1 MTYYILIAV
10 LTNARRSTES
20 RQAEIIATLVALAA
34 ERNPADVTT
43 TDIAKAMNVTQGA
56 LFRHFPTKE
65 AIRVAVIEWIE
76 TQLMTKL
83 GNAQAST
90 PDVLSG
96 LEAMFLAHVKFIREF
111 PGVPRLVFAEL
122 QQPDGSPVRQRVQQI
137 MRSYRLMLAETLGKA
152 KAAQLIGADVDV
164 QAAAA
169 LFLGAIQGL
178 VMQSML
184 GGVSPDAEEP
194 VLGVLYLYLAG
205 LGAQS

>member
-1 MTYYILIAV
+1 MSF
-10 LTNARRSTES
+10 NARQSTES
-20 RQAEIIATLVALAA
+20 RQAEIIATVVALAA

-56 LFRHFPTKE
+56 LFRHFSTKE
-65 AIRVAVIEWIE
+65 AMRLAVIEWIE
-76 TQLMTKL
+76 MQLMAKL
-83 GNAQAST
+83 GDAQASA

-96 LEAMFLAHVKFIREF
+96 LEAMFLAHVKLVRDF

-122 QQPDGSPVRQRVQQI
+122 QQPDSSPVRLRVQQI
-137 MRSYRLMLAETLGKA
+137 MRRYRQVVAETLGKA
-152 KAAQLIGADVDV
+152 KVAQLIRNDVDV

-184 GGVSPDAEEP
+184 GGGSSDTEEP
-194 VLGVLYLYLAG
+194 VLGVLHIYLAG

>member
-1 MTYYILIAV
+1 MSL
-10 LTNARRSTES
+10 NPRQSTES
-20 RQAEIIATLVALAA
+20 RQAEIIATVVALAA
-34 ERNPADVTT
+34 ERNPAEVTT

-65 AIRVAVIEWIE
+65 AMRLAVIEWIE
-76 TQLMTKL
+76 TQLMAKL
-83 GNAQAST
+83 GDAQASA
-90 PDVLSG
+90 PEVLSG
-96 LEAMFLAHVKFIREF
+96 LQAMFLAHVKFIREF

-122 QQPDGSPVRQRVQQI
+122 QQPDSSPVRQRVQQI
-137 MRSYRLMLAETLGKA
+137 MRRYRQMLAETLGKA
-152 KAAQLIGADVDV
+152 KAAQLIRDDVDI

-184 GGVSPDAEEP
+184 GGVSADAEEP
-194 VLGVLYLYLAG
+194 VLGVLRLYLAG

>member
-1 MTYYILIAV
+1 MSV
-10 LTNARRSTES
+10 NSRQSTES
-20 RQAEIIATLVALAA
+20 RQAEIIATVVALAA

-65 AIRVAVIEWIE
+65 AIRLAVIEWIE
-76 TQLMTKL
+76 TQLMAKL
-83 GNAQAST
+83 GDAQASA
-90 PDVLSG
+90 PNVLSS
-96 LEAMFLAHVKFIREF
+96 LEAMFLTHVKFIREF

-122 QQPDGSPVRQRVQQI
+122 QQPDSSPVRQRVQQI
-137 MRSYRLMLAETLGKA
+137 MRRYRQMLAETLGKA
-152 KAAQLIGADVDV
+152 KTAQLIREDVDI

-184 GGVSPDAEEP
+184 GGVSSDAKEP
-194 VLGVLYLYLAG
+194 VLGVLRLYLAS
-205 LGAQS
+205 LGGKS

>member
-1 MTYYILIAV
+1 MTLSP
-10 LTNARRSTES
+10 RQSTES
-20 RQAEIIATLVALAA
+20 RQAEIIATVVALASK
-34 ERNPADVTT
+34 RNPAEVTT

-65 AIRVAVIEWIE
+65 AIRIAVIEWIE
-76 TQLMTKL
+76 TQLMAKL
-83 GNAQAST
+83 SDAQVSA

-96 LEAMFLAHVKFIREF
+96 LESMFLAHVKFIREF

-122 QQPDGSPVRQRVQQI
+122 QQPDISPVRQRVQQI
-137 MRSYRLMLAETLGKA
+137 MRRYRQILAETLNKA
-152 KAAQLIGADVDV
+152 KAAQLIPNDVDV

-184 GGVSPDAEEP
+184 GGASSDAEAP

-205 LGAQS
+205 LGAKS

>member
-1 MTYYILIAV
+1 MSL
-10 LTNARRSTES
+10 NPRQSTES
-20 RQAEIIATLVALAA
+20 RQAEIIATVVALAA
-34 ERNPADVTT
+34 ERNPAEVTT

-65 AIRVAVIEWIE
+65 AMRLAVIEWIE
-76 TQLMTKL
+76 TQLMAKL
-83 GNAQAST
+83 GDAQASA

-122 QQPDGSPVRQRVQQI
+122 QQPDSSPVRQRVQQI
-137 MRSYRLMLAETLGKA
+137 MRRYRQMLAETLGKA
-152 KAAQLIGADVDV
+152 KAAQLIRDDVDI

-184 GGVSPDAEEP
+184 GGVSADAEEP
-194 VLGVLYLYLAG
+194 VLGVLRLYLAG

>member
-1 MTYYILIAV
+1 MSL
-10 LTNARRSTES
+10 NARQSTES
-20 RQAEIIATLVALAA
+20 RQVEIIATVVALAA

-43 TDIAKAMNVTQGA
+43 TEIAKAMNVTQGA

-65 AIRVAVIEWIE
+65 AMRLAVIEWIE
-76 TQLMTKL
+76 MQLMAKL
-83 GNAQAST
+83 GDAQASA

-122 QQPDGSPVRQRVQQI
+122 QQPDSSPVRERVQQI
-137 MRSYRLMLAETLGKA
+137 MRRYRQMLAETLGKA
-152 KAAQLIGADVDV
+152 KAAQLIRDDVDV

-184 GGVSPDAEEP
+184 GGVSADAEET
-194 VLGVLYLYLAG
+194 VLGVLHIYLAG

>member
-1 MTYYILIAV
+1 MSL
-10 LTNARRSTES
+10 NARQSTES
-20 RQAEIIATLVALAA
+20 RQAEIIATMVALAA

-65 AIRVAVIEWIE
+65 AIRLAVIEWTE
-76 TQLMTKL
+76 TQLMAKL
-83 GNAQAST
+83 GDAQASA

-122 QQPDGSPVRQRVQQI
+122 QQPDSSPVRQRVQQI
-137 MRSYRLMLAETLGKA
+137 MRRYRQMLAETLGKA
-152 KAAQLIGADVDV
+152 KAAQLIRNDVDV

-184 GGVSPDAEEP
+184 GGASSDADEP
-194 VLGVLYLYLAG
+194 VIGILQLYLAG
-205 LGAQS
+205 LGAKS

>member
-1 MTYYILIAV
+1 MSL
-10 LTNARRSTES
+10 NSRQSTES
-20 RQAEIIATLVALAA
+20 RQAEIIATVVALAA

-65 AIRVAVIEWIE
+65 AIRLAVIEWIE
-76 TQLMTKL
+76 TQLMAKL
-83 GNAQAST
+83 GDAQASA
-90 PDVLSG
+90 PDVMSS

-122 QQPDGSPVRQRVQQI
+122 QQPDSSPVRQRVQQI
-137 MRSYRLMLAETLGKA
+137 MRRYRQALAETLGKA
-152 KAAQLIGADVDV
+152 KAAQLIRNDVDV

-194 VLGVLYLYLAG
+194 VLGVLHLYLAG
-205 LGAQS
+205 LGAKS

>member
-1 MTYYILIAV
+1 MSL
-10 LTNARRSTES
+10 NSRQSTES
-20 RQAEIIATLVALAA
+20 RQAEIIATVVTLAA
-34 ERNPADVTT
+34 DRNPADVTT

-65 AIRVAVIEWIE
+65 AMRLAGIEWVE
-76 TQLMTKL
+76 TQLISKL
-83 GNAQAST
+83 GDAQASA

-122 QQPDGSPVRQRVQQI
+122 QQPDSSPLRQRVQQL
-137 MRSYRLMLAETLGKA
+137 MQRYRQMLAEALGKA
-152 KAAQLIGADVDV
+152 KAAHLIRDDVDV
-164 QAAAA
+164 QAAAV

-184 GGVSPDAEEP
+184 GGVSSDAKEP
-194 VLGVLYLYLAG
+194 VLGVLRLYLAS
-205 LGAQS
+205 LGGKS

>member
-1 MTYYILIAV
+1 MSL
-10 LTNARRSTES
+10 NSRQSTES
-20 RQAEIIATLVALAA
+20 RQAEIIATVVALAA

-65 AIRVAVIEWIE
+65 AIRLAVIEWIE
-76 TQLMTKL
+76 TQLMAKL
-83 GNAQAST
+83 GDAQASAH
-90 PDVLSG
+90 DVLSG
-96 LEAMFLAHVKFIREF
+96 LEAMFMAHVKFIREF

-122 QQPDGSPVRQRVQQI
+122 QQPDSSPVRQRVQQI
-137 MRSYRLMLAETLGKA
+137 MRRYRQMLAEILGKA
-152 KAAQLIGADVDV
+152 KAARLIGSDVDV

-184 GGVSPDAEEP
+184 GGVSPDAEES
-194 VLGVLYLYLAG
+194 VLGVLRLYLAS
-205 LGAQS
+205 LGAKS

>member
-1 MTYYILIAV
+1 MSL
-10 LTNARRSTES
+10 NARQSTES
-20 RQAEIIATLVALAA
+20 RQAEIIATVVALAA

-43 TDIAKAMNVTQGA
+43 TEIAKAMNVTQGA

-65 AIRVAVIEWIE
+65 AMRLAVIEWIE
-76 TQLMTKL
+76 TQLMAKL
-83 GNAQAST
+83 GEAQASA

-122 QQPDGSPVRQRVQQI
+122 QQPDSSPVRERVQQI
-137 MRSYRLMLAETLGKA
+137 MRRYRQMLAETLGKA
-152 KAAQLIGADVDV
+152 KAAQLIRDDVDV

-184 GGVSPDAEEP
+184 GGVSPGIEEP
-194 VLGVLYLYLAG
+194 VLGVLRLYLAG
-205 LGAQS
+205 LGAKS

>member
-1 MTYYILIAV
+1 MSL
-10 LTNARRSTES
+10 NARQSTES
-20 RQAEIIATLVALAA
+20 RQAEIIATVVALAA

-43 TDIAKAMNVTQGA
+43 TDIAKAMGVTQGA
-56 LFRHFPTKE
+56 LFRHFSTKE
-65 AIRVAVIEWIE
+65 AIRLAVIEWVE
-76 TQLMTKL
+76 TQLMAKL
-83 GNAQAST
+83 GDAQTSA

-122 QQPDGSPVRQRVQQI
+122 QQPDSSPVRQRVQQI
-137 MRSYRLMLAETLGKA
+137 MRRYRLLLAETLGEA
-152 KAAQLIGADVDV
+152 KAAQLIGGDVDV

-205 LGAQS
+205 LGAKS

>member
-1 MTYYILIAV
+1 MSL
-10 LTNARRSTES
+10 NARQSTES
-20 RQAEIIATLVALAA
+20 RQAEIIATVLALAA

-56 LFRHFPTKE
+56 LFRHFSTKE
-65 AIRVAVIEWIE
+65 AMRLAVIEWIE
-76 TQLMTKL
+76 TQLMAKL
-83 GNAQAST
+83 GDAQASA

-122 QQPDGSPVRQRVQQI
+122 QQPDSSPVRQRVQQI
-137 MRSYRLMLAETLGKA
+137 MRRYRQMLAETLGKA
-152 KAAQLIGADVDV
+152 KAAQLIRDDVDV

-184 GGVSPDAEEP
+184 GGVSPDTEEP
-194 VLGVLYLYLAG
+194 VLGVLRLYLAG
-205 LGAQS
+205 LGAKS

>member
-1 MTYYILIAV
+1 MSL
-10 LTNARRSTES
+10 NARQSTES
-20 RQAEIIATLVALAA
+20 RQAEIIATVVALAA

-65 AIRVAVIEWIE
+65 AMRLAVIEWIE
-76 TQLMTKL
+76 TQLMAKL
-83 GNAQAST
+83 GDAQASA

-122 QQPDGSPVRQRVQQI
+122 QQPDRSPVRQRVQQI
-137 MRSYRLMLAETLGKA
+137 MRRYRQMLAEILGKA
-152 KAAQLIGADVDV
+152 KTARLIRDDVDV

-184 GGVSPDAEEP
+184 GGVSADAEEP
-194 VLGVLYLYLAG
+194 VLGVLHLYLAG

>member
-1 MTYYILIAV
+1 MFL
-10 LTNARRSTES
+10 NARQSTES
-20 RQAEIIATLVALAA
+20 RQAEIIATVVALAA

-65 AIRVAVIEWIE
+65 AIRLAVIEWIE
-76 TQLMTKL
+76 TQLMAKL
-83 GNAQAST
+83 GDAQASAH
-90 PDVLSG
+90 DVLSG
-96 LEAMFLAHVKFIREF
+96 LEAMFMAHVKFIREF

-122 QQPDGSPVRQRVQQI
+122 QQPDSSPVRQRVQQI
-137 MRSYRLMLAETLGKA
+137 MRRYRQMLAEILGKA
-152 KAAQLIGADVDV
+152 KAAQLIRSDVDV

-194 VLGVLYLYLAG
+194 VLGVLRLYLAS
-205 LGAQS
+205 LGAKS

>member
-1 MTYYILIAV
+1 MSL
-10 LTNARRSTES
+10 NARQSTES
-20 RQAEIIATLVALAA
+20 RQAEIIATVVALAA

-65 AIRVAVIEWIE
+65 AMRLAVIEWIE
-76 TQLMTKL
+76 TQLMAKL
-83 GNAQAST
+83 GDAQASA

-122 QQPDGSPVRQRVQQI
+122 QQPDSSPVRQRVQQI
-137 MRSYRLMLAETLGKA
+137 MQRYRQMLAETLGKA
-152 KAAQLIGADVDV
+152 KAAQLIRDDVDV

-205 LGAQS
+205 LGAKS

>member
-1 MTYYILIAV
+1 MSL
-10 LTNARRSTES
+10 NARQSTES
-20 RQAEIIATLVALAA
+20 RQAEIIATMVALAA

-65 AIRVAVIEWIE
+65 AIRLAVIEWVE
-76 TQLMTKL
+76 TQLMAKL
-83 GNAQAST
+83 GDAQTSA

-122 QQPDGSPVRQRVQQI
+122 QQPDSSPVRQRVQQI
-137 MRSYRLMLAETLGKA
+137 MRRYRLLLAETLGEA
-152 KAAQLIGADVDV
+152 KAAQLIGGDVDV

-184 GGVSPDAEEP
+184 VGVSPDAEEQ
-194 VLGVLYLYLAG
+194 VLGVLRLYLAG
-205 LGAQS
+205 LGAKS

>member
-1 MTYYILIAV
+1 MSL
-10 LTNARRSTES
+10 NSRQSTES
-20 RQAEIIATLVALAA
+20 RQAEIIATVVALAA

-65 AIRVAVIEWIE
+65 AIRLAVIEWIE
-76 TQLMTKL
+76 TQLMAKL
-83 GNAQAST
+83 GDAQASA
-90 PDVLSG
+90 PDVMSS

-122 QQPDGSPVRQRVQQI
+122 QQPDSSPVRQRVQQI
-137 MRSYRLMLAETLGKA
+137 MRRYRQALAETLGKA
-152 KAAQLIGADVDV
+152 KAAQLIRNDVDV

-184 GGVSPDAEEP
+184 GGVSADAEEP
-194 VLGVLYLYLAG
+194 VLGVLHLYLAG
-205 LGAQS
+205 LGAKS

>member
-1 MTYYILIAV
+1 MSL
-10 LTNARRSTES
+10 NARQSTES
-20 RQAEIIATLVALAA
+20 RQAEIIATVLALAA

-56 LFRHFPTKE
+56 LFRHFSTKE
-65 AIRVAVIEWIE
+65 AMRLAVIEWIE
-76 TQLMTKL
+76 TQLMAKL
-83 GNAQAST
+83 GDAQASA

-122 QQPDGSPVRQRVQQI
+122 QQPDSSPVRQRVQQI
-137 MRSYRLMLAETLGKA
+137 MRRYRQMLAETLGKA
-152 KAAQLIGADVDV
+152 KAAQLIRDDVDV

>member
-1 MTYYILIAV
+1 MSL
-10 LTNARRSTES
+10 NARQSTES
-20 RQAEIIATLVALAA
+20 RQAEIIATVLALAA

-56 LFRHFPTKE
+56 LFRHFSSKE
-65 AIRVAVIEWIE
+65 AMRLAVIEWIE
-76 TQLMTKL
+76 TQLMAKL
-83 GNAQAST
+83 GDAQASA

-122 QQPDGSPVRQRVQQI
+122 QQPDSSPVRQRVQQI
-137 MRSYRLMLAETLGKA
+137 MRRYRQMLAETLGKA
-152 KAAQLIGADVDV
+152 KAAQLIRDDVDV

>member
-1 MTYYILIAV
+1 MSL
-10 LTNARRSTES
+10 NPRQSTES
-20 RQAEIIATLVALAA
+20 RQAEIIATMVALAA

-65 AIRVAVIEWIE
+65 AIRLAVIEWIE
-76 TQLMTKL
+76 AQLMAKL
-83 GNAQAST
+83 GDALASA

-122 QQPDGSPVRQRVQQI
+122 QQPDSSAVRQRVQQI
-137 MRSYRLMLAETLGKA
+137 MRRYRQMLAETLGKA
-152 KAAQLIGADVDV
+152 KAAHLIRHDVDV
-164 QAAAA
+164 QTAAA

-184 GGVSPDAEEP
+184 GGVSSDAEEP
-194 VLGVLYLYLAG
+194 VLGVLHLYLAS
-205 LGAQS
+205 LGAKS

>member
-1 MTYYILIAV
+1 MSL
-10 LTNARRSTES
+10 NARQSTES
-20 RQAEIIATLVALAA
+20 RQAEIIATVVALAA

-65 AIRVAVIEWIE
+65 AMRLAVIEWIE
-76 TQLMTKL
+76 TQLMAKL
-83 GNAQAST
+83 GDAQASA

-96 LEAMFLAHVKFIREF
+96 LEDMFLAHVKFIREF

-122 QQPDGSPVRQRVQQI
+122 QQPDSSPVRQRVQQI
-137 MRSYRLMLAETLGKA
+137 MRRYRQMLAETLGKA
-152 KAAQLIGADVDV
+152 KAAQLIRDDVDI

-184 GGVSPDAEEP
+184 GGVSPDAKEP
-194 VLGVLYLYLAG
+194 VLGVLRLYLAS
-205 LGAQS
+205 LGVQS

>member
-1 MTYYILIAV
+1 MSL
-10 LTNARRSTES
+10 NARQSTES
-20 RQAEIIATLVALAA
+20 RQAEIIATVVALAA

-65 AIRVAVIEWIE
+65 AMRLAVIEWIE
-76 TQLMTKL
+76 TQLMAKL
-83 GNAQAST
+83 EDAQASA

-122 QQPDGSPVRQRVQQI
+122 QQPDSSPVRQRVQQI
-137 MRSYRLMLAETLGKA
+137 MRRYRQMLAETLGKA
-152 KAAQLIGADVDV
+152 KAARLIRDDVDV

>member
-1 MTYYILIAV
+1 MSL
-10 LTNARRSTES
+10 NARQSTES
-20 RQAEIIATLVALAA
+20 RQAEIIATVLALAA

-56 LFRHFPTKE
+56 LFRHFSTKE
-65 AIRVAVIEWIE
+65 AMRLAVIEWIE
-76 TQLMTKL
+76 TQLMAKL
-83 GNAQAST
+83 GDAQASA

-122 QQPDGSPVRQRVQQI
+122 QQPDSSPVRQRVQQI
-137 MRSYRLMLAETLGKA
+137 MQRYRQMLAETLGKA
-152 KAAQLIGADVDV
+152 KAAQLIRDDVDV

-194 VLGVLYLYLAG
+194 DLGVLYLYLAG